1 MSISLAKA
9 GFTFVFAVYGIMCAD
24 ADRGHFIDG
33 ANLVVHE
40 AGHLLFGYLGQAMG
54 VLGGTILQL
63 LVPVA
68 FTVYFVRQGSRYSAA
83 VTLFWAGQNMFNIS
97 VYIKDA
103 PFMELPLVGV
113 GGGECVHD
121 WNFLLLKSGMLASA
135 QAIGKLVYGL
145 GVLVVAAAV
154 VLGFVFSVER
164 GPATKDKR

>member
-40 AGHLLFGYLGQAMG
+40 AGHCSSDIWGRQWCPR
-54 VLGGTILQL
+54 GTILQL

-103 PFMELPLVGV
+103 PSWSFRSWV
-113 GGGECVHD
+113 
-121 WNFLLLKSGMLASA
+121 SAAASA
-135 QAIGKLVYGL
+135 FTTGT
-145 GVLVVAAAV
+145 
-154 VLGFVFSVER
+154 SCS
-164 GPATKDKR
+164 